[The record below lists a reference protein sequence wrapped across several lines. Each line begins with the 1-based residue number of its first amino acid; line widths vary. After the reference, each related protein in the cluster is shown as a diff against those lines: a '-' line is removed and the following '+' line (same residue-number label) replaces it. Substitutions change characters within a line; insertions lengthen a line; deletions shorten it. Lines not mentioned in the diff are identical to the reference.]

1 MPSANTQ
8 IARAKRK
15 LSQMRQE
22 EPLVLRRIANLTL
35 EQQALAKRT
44 FYKAVSDLESELKEL
59 TAKSKSSR

>member
-1 MPSANTQ
+1 
-8 IARAKRK
+8 
-15 LSQMRQE
+15 MREE

-59 TAKSKSSR
+59 TGKSKSSR